1 MSENPPP
8 PPLFRFLEWLGK
20 PFGYYYIPENHA
32 RLIRRME
39 QYHHV
44 DRGPGFRR
52 INTLIE
58 TLGPQVKTGVESF
71 GYVFDNLPTRDGLQL
86 GLRYAINY
94 SFDPEKTKLTTA
106 SKFATMSRDVF
117 CEIIA
122 NRMRRAL
129 LSIMAVYSAEE
140 VARGQ
145 VFDNI
150 EKQLLEN
157 ANQLLLFLG
166 ITISSALTLQVIPP
180 EKLKARFEGVA
191 QRRINI
197 EATRDYQSSDINRA
211 LAAELIEGIQDHGVS
226 ADHASFNFNEML
238 DTPESERRTFLTPP
252 KKKK

>member
-1 MSENPPP
+1 MENSP

-20 PFGYYYIPENHA
+20 PFGYYYVPENYA

-44 DRGPGFRR
+44 HRGPGFRHV
-52 INTLIE
+52 NTLIE
-58 TLGPQVKTGVESF
+58 TLGPLVKTGVESF

-86 GLRYAINY
+86 GLRFAINY
-94 SFDPEKTKLTTA
+94 TFDPEKTKLTTA
-106 SKFATMSRDVF
+106 AKFANMPRDVF

-129 LSIMAVYSAEE
+129 LSILAVYSAEE
-140 VARGQ
+140 VSRGQ
-145 VFDNI
+145 AFDNI

-157 ANQLLLFLG
+157 ANQLLTFLG
-166 ITISSALTLQVIPP
+166 IVISSALALQVIPP
-180 EKLKARFEGVA
+180 EKLRARFEGVA

-197 EATRDYQSSDINRA
+197 EATRDYQSSEVNRA
-211 LAAELIEGIQDHGVS
+211 LAAELIEGLAEHGVA

-238 DTPESERRTFLTPP
+238 NAPEQEQRTFLSLP

>member
-1 MSENPPP
+1 MENTP

-44 DRGPGFRR
+44 HRGPGFRR
-52 INTLIE
+52 INRLME
-58 TLGPQVKTGVESF
+58 TLGPLVRTGFQAFSHQ
-71 GYVFDNLPTRDGLQL
+71 FDNLPTQDGLQI
-86 GLRYAINY
+86 GLRFAINY
-94 SFDPEKTKLTTA
+94 TFDPEKTKLTTA
-106 SKFATMSRDVF
+106 ALFANMPREVF

-129 LSIMAVYSAEE
+129 LNILATYSAEE
-140 VARGQ
+140 VCRGQ

-157 ANQLLLFLG
+157 ANQLLTFLG
-166 ITISSALTLQVIPP
+166 ITISSALALQVIPP

-197 EATRDYQSSDINRA
+197 EATRDYQSSEVNRA
-211 LAAELIEGIQDHGVS
+211 LAAELIEGIADHGVS

-238 DTPESERRTFLTPP
+238 KDEEQQTRTFLSPP

>member
-1 MSENPPP
+1 MENSPPP
-8 PPLFRFLEWLGK
+8 FFRFLEWLGR

-44 DRGPGFRR
+44 HRGPGFRR
-52 INTLIE
+52 INRLME
-58 TLGPQVKTGVESF
+58 TLGPLVRTGFQAFSHQ
-71 GYVFDNLPTRDGLQL
+71 FDNLPTQDGLQI
-86 GLRYAINY
+86 GLRFAINY
-94 SFDPEKTKLTTA
+94 TFDPEKTKLTTA
-106 SKFATMSRDVF
+106 AKFANMPRDVF

-129 LSIMAVYSAEE
+129 LSILATYSAEE
-140 VARGQ
+140 VSRGQ

-150 EKQLLEN
+150 EKQLLDN
-157 ANQLLLFLG
+157 ANQLLTFLG
-166 ITISSALTLQVIPP
+166 ITISSALALQVIPP

-197 EATRDYQSSDINRA
+197 EATRDYQSSEVNRA
-211 LAAELIEGIQDHGVS
+211 LAAELIEGIADHGVS

-238 DTPESERRTFLTPP
+238 KDEEQQTRTFLSPP